1 MKKARKIKAGLAEA
15 EKEIAEGEKKM
26 EEWAERFS
34 ARKAIRLADI
44 DRTEVMESF
53 ADDLMMLRNTS
64 LIPTEMLE
72 PFVIRR
78 ALGVQRILKRSRV
91 AAAAEV
97 AAAEAEVAAFIA
109 VTVTAAAEIAVA
121 EAAAAALA
129 EEATAAFAAVV
140 AAASAEAAAEVEA
153 AATQDAF
160 DASAAQRAG
169 GFWGDEEIVGEVGV
183 GGVESQVTE

>member
-1 MKKARKIKAGLAEA
+1 
-15 EKEIAEGEKKM
+15 
-26 EEWAERFS
+26 
-34 ARKAIRLADI
+34 
-44 DRTEVMESF
+44 MESF

-78 ALGVQRILKRSRV
+78 ALGVQRILERSRV

-97 AAAEAEVAAFIA
+97 AAVEAEAAAFIA
-109 VTVTAAAEIAVA
+109 VAVAAAAAEIAVA
-121 EAAAAALA
+121 EAAAAVLA
-129 EEATAAFAAVV
+129 EEATAAFAVVV

-183 GGVESQVTE
+183 GRVESQVTE